1 MGTRMVTPQ
10 VGFSEWA
17 RWSSRNRLPNV
28 GKSGVYLVA
37 RFEEEPSGG
46 PADPYE
52 KGVVYIGESAR
63 GMIQQRL
70 GAFGRAA
77 FQGKGTNRGG
87 KRYQQLFGGDPSI
100 VYVSTLS
107 GPDLVLALLGFATCS
122 LLDVSERNF
131 KGEVDE
137 ILDEVNDLVVKYMER
152 KLLLLYSF
160 AHGHRPA
167 CNTD

>member
-70 GAFGRAA
+70 RAFGGAA
-77 FQGKGTNRGG
+77 FQDKGRNRGG
-87 KRYQQLFGGDPSI
+87 RRYRQMFGTDSST

-107 GPDLVLALLGFATCS
+107 GPDLVSALLEFATCS
-122 LLDVSERNF
+122 LLGISKSNF
-131 KGEVDE
+131 KGEMDE
-137 ILDEVNDLVVKYMER
+137 VLDEANDLVVKYMER
-152 KLLLLYSF
+152 KLMLLYF
-160 AHGHRPA
+160 LAHEHRPA